1 MTEWPGEGLGAE
13 RSRQEG
19 RRERPW
25 GKALG
30 ALQERAG
37 GHCAW
42 CAASQGDSHGSR
54 MDPQPWEAGGLSDVC
69 GGKTPGGGL
78 YRGVVGSIC
87 L

>member
-19 RRERPW
+19 RRERSW

-30 ALQERAG
+30 VLLGQAG

-42 CAASQGDSHGSR
+42 CTASQGDSRGSQR
-54 MDPQPWEAGGLSDVC
+54 DLQPWEAGGLSDVC
-69 GGKTPGGGL
+69 GGKPLGRAL
-78 YRGVVGSIC
+78 HRGTVGSIC